1 MDLLSLA
8 KEGKKTFQITFPN
21 GQVVP
26 FRLLS
31 WGEFS
36 TYQDLSLKNTIPA
49 FLIEDT
55 IFNQCVLDQY
65 LIDTLVDLNAGVVST
80 VVSIIMQLSGLMEIS
95 TFNES
100 IQLARGIVDSVN
112 SQIEIVI
119 CRAFPA
125 YKPEDLRRMY
135 WGDLLIRLAQ
145 AERILM
151 SKNPPELS
159 EPIKLLSAEEQ
170 KKQPKMK
177 DGYEQVDVNELVR
190 EGGQLARSE
199 FVSPSPENTKPNNDK
214 VLSEARQI
222 ALQRRQ
228 KISKF
233 RGR

>member
-8 KEGKKTFQITFPN
+8 KEGKKAFQITFPN

-159 EPIKLLSAEEQ
+159 EPIKLLSAE
-170 KKQPKMK
+170 
-177 DGYEQVDVNELVR
+177 
-190 EGGQLARSE
+190 
-199 FVSPSPENTKPNNDK
+199 
-214 VLSEARQI
+214 
-222 ALQRRQ
+222 
-228 KISKF
+228 
-233 RGR
+233 